1 MMRRTIPALASMV
14 LLAGCPR
21 QALFVVL
28 PNAEGGG
35 VGAITV
41 EDGKT
46 ATILD
51 QPYATA
57 ESRAGSTAPTAENQG
72 NISVIFRRAIAAQP
86 ILPHHF
92 RLYFILGSPEL
103 TPESKIAYRA
113 VFDDTKQRP
122 VYEIEVI
129 GFTDTLGDL
138 TYNQALSLRR
148 RGGDPRHARSR
159 RARSTGDLD
168 RRPWQARPARA
179 DRRPNA
185 RAPQSPRR
193 DHGPVAAAPTRR
205 SASTVMS
212 SACSAPPTKRLTSSI
227 TAATTC

>member
-1 MMRRTIPALASMV
+1 MLQRTIPALASML

-46 ATILD
+46 VTTVD
-51 QPYATA
+51 QPCATA
-57 ESRAGSTAPTAENQG
+57 ESRAGSNAPVEESRG
-72 NISVIFRRAIAAQP
+72 NIGVIFRSAIAARP

-103 TPESKIAYRA
+103 TPESQVAYRA
-113 VFDDTKQRP
+113 VFDDVKQRP
-122 VYEIEVI
+122 VYEVEVI

-138 TYNQALSLRR
+138 RYNQALSLQR
-148 RGGDPRHARSR
+148 
-159 RARSTGDLD
+159 
-168 RRPWQARPARA
+168 
-179 DRRPNA
+179 
-185 RAPQSPRR
+185 
-193 DHGPVAAAPTRR
+193 
-205 SASTVMS
+205 
-212 SACSAPPTKRLTSSI
+212 
-227 TAATTC
+227 AATIRDTLVRDGLEPRAIWIAGRGKHDLLVPTADQTPEPRNRRVEITVR

>member
-72 NISVIFRRAIAAQP
+72 NISVIFRRALAAQP

-148 RGGDPRHARSR
+148 AAAIRDTLVRDG
-159 RARSTGDLD
+159 LD
-168 RRPWQARPARA
+168 RQAISIAGRGEHDLLVPTA
-179 DRRPNA
+179 DQTPEPRNRR
-185 RAPQSPRR
+185 
-193 DHGPVAAAPTRR
+193 VEI
-205 SASTVMS
+205 TV
-212 SACSAPPTKRLTSSI
+212 R
-227 TAATTC
+227 

>member
-28 PNAEGGG
+28 PNAEDGG
-35 VGAITV
+35 VGAITI

-46 ATILD
+46 SATLD

-57 ESRAGSTAPTAENQG
+57 ESRAGSAAPATESQG
-72 NISVIFRRAIAAQP
+72 NISVIFRSALAAQP

-92 RLYFILGSPEL
+92 RLYFILGSDEL
-103 TPESKIAYRA
+103 TPESQTGYRA
-113 VFDDTKQRP
+113 AFDDVKHRP

-138 TYNQALSLRR
+138 ASNQALSL
-148 RGGDPRHARSR
+148 SR
-159 RARSTGDLD
+159 AAAIRDKLVRDGLD
-168 RRPWQARPARA
+168 RQAISIAGRGKHDLLVPTA
-179 DRRPNA
+179 DQTPEPRNRR
-185 RAPQSPRR
+185 
-193 DHGPVAAAPTRR
+193 VEI
-205 SASTVMS
+205 TV
-212 SACSAPPTKRLTSSI
+212 R
-227 TAATTC
+227 

>member
-46 ATILD
+46 ATTLD

-57 ESRAGSTAPTAENQG
+57 EARAGSTAPTAENPE
-72 NISVIFRRAIAAQP
+72 NISVIFRRAIAARP

-92 RLYFILGSPEL
+92 RLYFIVGSPEL

-129 GFTDTLGDL
+129 GFTDTVGDL
-138 TYNQALSLRR
+138 PYNQALSRR
-148 RGGDPRHARSR
+148 RAAAIRDTLVRDGVDRQAISIVGRGKR
-159 RARSTGDLD
+159 DLLV
-168 RRPWQARPARA
+168 PTA
-179 DRRPNA
+179 DRTPE
-185 RAPQSPRR
+185 PRN
-193 DHGPVAAAPTRR
+193 RR
-205 SASTVMS
+205 VEITV
-212 SACSAPPTKRLTSSI
+212 R
-227 TAATTC
+227 

>member
-46 ATILD
+46 ATTLD

-57 ESRAGSTAPTAENQG
+57 EARAGSTAPTAEKQE

-86 ILPHHF
+86 ILPQHI
-92 RLYFILGSPEL
+92 RLYFILGSDEL
-103 TPESKIAYRA
+103 TPESKLAYRA

-129 GFTDTLGDL
+129 GFTDTVGDL
-138 TYNQALSLRR
+138 PYNQALSLRR
-148 RGGDPRHARSR
+148 AAAIRDTLVRDGVDR
-159 RARSTGDLD
+159 RAISIVGRGKRDLLVPTAD
-168 RRPWQARPARA
+168 QTPEPRNRR
-179 DRRPNA
+179 
-185 RAPQSPRR
+185 
-193 DHGPVAAAPTRR
+193 VEI
-205 SASTVMS
+205 TV
-212 SACSAPPTKRLTSSI
+212 R
-227 TAATTC
+227 

>member
-1 MMRRTIPALASMV
+1 MTRRTIPALASMI

-46 ATILD
+46 ATTLD

-57 ESRAGSTAPTAENQG
+57 EARAGSTAPTAENQE
-72 NISVIFRRAIAAQP
+72 NISVIFRRAIAARP

-92 RLYFILGSPEL
+92 RLYFIVGSPEL
-103 TPESKIAYRA
+103 TPESRIAYRA

-129 GFTDTLGDL
+129 GFTDTVGDL
-138 TYNQALSLRR
+138 PYNQALSLRR
-148 RGGDPRHARSR
+148 AAAVRDTLVRDG
-159 RARSTGDLD
+159 LD
-168 RRPWQARPARA
+168 RQAISIAGRGKRDPLVPTA
-179 DRRPNA
+179 DQTAEPRNRR
-185 RAPQSPRR
+185 
-193 DHGPVAAAPTRR
+193 VEI
-205 SASTVMS
+205 TV
-212 SACSAPPTKRLTSSI
+212 R
-227 TAATTC
+227 

>member
-57 ESRAGSTAPTAENQG
+57 ESRAGSTAPTAEDQG
-72 NISVIFRRAIAAQP
+72 SISVIFRRAIAAQP

-148 RGGDPRHARSR
+148 AAAIRDTLVRDG
-159 RARSTGDLD
+159 LD
-168 RRPWQARPARA
+168 RQAISIAGRGEHDLLVPTA
-179 DRRPNA
+179 DQTPEPRNRR
-185 RAPQSPRR
+185 
-193 DHGPVAAAPTRR
+193 VEI
-205 SASTVMS
+205 TV
-212 SACSAPPTKRLTSSI
+212 R
-227 TAATTC
+227 

>member
-1 MMRRTIPALASMV
+1 MMRRALPAFASIV

-41 EDGKT
+41 EEGKT
-46 ATILD
+46 ATTLE

-57 ESRAGSTAPTAENQG
+57 ESRAGSTAPVEESRG
-72 NISVIFRRAIAAQP
+72 NIDVIFRSAIAAQP

-92 RLYFILGSPEL
+92 RLYFIVGSAEL
-103 TPESKIAYRA
+103 TPESKRAYRA

-129 GFTDTLGDL
+129 GFTDTVGNLP
-138 TYNQALSLRR
+138 YNQALSLRR
-148 RGGDPRHARSR
+148 AAAIRDTLVRDR
-159 RARSTGDLD
+159 LD
-168 RRPWQARPARA
+168 RQAISIAGRGKRDLLVPTA
-179 DRRPNA
+179 DQTAEPRNRR
-185 RAPQSPRR
+185 
-193 DHGPVAAAPTRR
+193 VEI
-205 SASTVMS
+205 TV
-212 SACSAPPTKRLTSSI
+212 R
-227 TAATTC
+227 

>member
-1 MMRRTIPALASMV
+1 MMRRTIPAVVSMV
-14 LLAGCPR
+14 LLTGCPR

-41 EDGKT
+41 EEGNT
-46 ATILD
+46 VTTLD
-51 QPYATA
+51 QPYAAA
-57 ESRAGSTAPTAENQG
+57 ESRAGSSVPVEESRG

-92 RLYFILGSPEL
+92 RLYFILGSDAL

-122 VYEIEVI
+122 VYEVEVI

-138 TYNQALSLRR
+138 PYNQALSL
-148 RGGDPRHARSR
+148 
-159 RARSTGDLD
+159 
-168 RRPWQARPARA
+168 ARA
-179 DRRPNA
+179 AAIRDTLIHDGIARQAISIAGRGKRDLLVPTPDQTPEPRNRR
-185 RAPQSPRR
+185 
-193 DHGPVAAAPTRR
+193 VEI
-205 SASTVMS
+205 TV
-212 SACSAPPTKRLTSSI
+212 R
-227 TAATTC
+227 

>member
-57 ESRAGSTAPTAENQG
+57 EARAGSTAPTAENQE
-72 NISVIFRRAIAAQP
+72 NIRVIFRRAIAARP

-92 RLYFILGSPEL
+92 RLYFIVGSPEL
-103 TPESKIAYRA
+103 TPESRIAYRA

-129 GFTDTLGDL
+129 GFTDTVGDL
-138 TYNQALSLRR
+138 PYNQALSLRR
-148 RGGDPRHARSR
+148 AAAVRDTLVRDG
-159 RARSTGDLD
+159 LD
-168 RRPWQARPARA
+168 RQAISIAGRGKRDPLVPTA
-179 DRRPNA
+179 DQTPEPRNRR
-185 RAPQSPRR
+185 
-193 DHGPVAAAPTRR
+193 VEI
-205 SASTVMS
+205 TV
-212 SACSAPPTKRLTSSI
+212 R
-227 TAATTC
+227 